1 MGLGWQ
7 ALLTQAA
14 LWLVVKLL
22 ESHNKGSSWL
32 TLGAASSCRSG

>member
-22 ESHNKGSSWL
+22 ESHNKGFSWL